1 MADIFLENQSILFII
16 YASILLFVNIAYLFD
31 YRKIQEGLDAMGDT
45 EELYVKTESFSLVVI
60 SLLFVFF
67 RSWLFYFIVYQMTGN
82 MLVLILV
89 GIFILMDIYEAVFN
103 TSIARMRDSRIGVTR
118 VSVDTL
124 FMTAFTIYYIINYIY

>member
-16 YASILLFVNIAYLFD
+16 YAAILLFVNISYLFD
-31 YRKIQEGLDAMGDT
+31 YRKIQEGLDAMEDT

-82 MLVLILV
+82 MVVLILV

-103 TSIARMRDSRIGVTR
+103 TSIVRMRDSRIGVTR

-124 FMTAFTIYYIINYIY
+124 FMTAFTIYYIMTFVF